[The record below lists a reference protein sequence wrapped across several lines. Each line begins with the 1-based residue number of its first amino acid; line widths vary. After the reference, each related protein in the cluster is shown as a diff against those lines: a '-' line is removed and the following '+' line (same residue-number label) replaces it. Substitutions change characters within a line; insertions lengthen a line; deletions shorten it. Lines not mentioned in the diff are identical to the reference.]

1 MSFQTVKMCS
11 GISNA
16 ILTQLLPACS
26 LHSPLIH
33 FSVVLVYNRDTLNS
47 SHSLF
52 VYEYIIF
59 NVFFPF
65 LAFSKLWEK
74 LGKNWGQF
82 LNLYFIKTLWT
93 CLPDSWDIYMIPVI
107 KHLNGF
113 VMLSIIFLISDWV
126 VKSGS
131 RPLVAQGVSRMNIFL
146 FQACQHCMIYFFPP
160 IYGMSYKIYSLLPVA
175 SLRTCQSNKLPL
187 GVLLI

>member
-33 FSVVLVYNRDTLNS
+33 FSVVLVCNRDTLNS

-74 LGKNWGQF
+74 LGKNWDQF

-131 RPLVAQGVSRMNIFL
+131 RPLVTQGVSRMNIFL
-146 FQACQHCMIYFFPP
+146 FQACQHCMIYIFSPY
-160 IYGMSYKIYSLLPVA
+160 IWHEL
-175 SLRTCQSNKLPL
+175 
-187 GVLLI
+187 